1 MRLLFIL
8 LFTFISF
15 QAYSSPYA
23 NPWLYKNMLDYINNP
38 SKYGNDFKNGIL
50 EEDNKSIIIGTF
62 IEKAYNVYEREE
74 EYISSLIHCGDNCYQ
89 DNSTDILQT
98 YNKFF
103 YIYAS
108 VLSVSEILIKNPIKN
123 ENISYY
129 VKNKLVSYTWKNE
142 SHLIISI
149 DKYMI
154 EFKKDKNNIKITTTM
169 DIFKN
174 YILN

>member
-1 MRLLFIL
+1 M
-8 LFTFISF
+8 
-15 QAYSSPYA
+15 
-23 NPWLYKNMLDYINNP
+23 
-38 SKYGNDFKNGIL
+38 
-50 EEDNKSIIIGTF
+50 
-62 IEKAYNVYEREE
+62 
-74 EYISSLIHCGDNCYQ
+74 
-89 DNSTDILQT
+89 QT

-129 VKNKLVSYTWKNE
+129 VKNKLVSYMWKNE
-142 SHLIISI
+142 SHLNISI
-149 DKYMI
+149 DKYMKDV
-154 EFKKDKNNIKITTTM
+154 KKDKNNIKITTTM